1 MMGYARLV
9 VLGLAICLAGCGTT
23 PEVGEGFNAIPTPD
37 HQYTG
42 LAGQSI
48 AVMVWTDWQTRTEY
62 SRIQLDL
69 ARATQTRLEQIYV
82 KGDPK
87 KDEKKA
93 DAKKE
98 ESPAVEFINP
108 ASVVR
113 FQRERPETEGQPIVK
128 IAPRLGVTRVVY
140 VEVENLDAHA
150 PQSIMLLKG
159 SAKATLRVVEVAPDG
174 TATVA
179 FEESGISVNY
189 PPNAPEG
196 VIPDDKRTVRT
207 IYEGTIARLAEAIG
221 VRFAAAK

>member
-9 VLGLAICLAGCGTT
+9 VLGLAICLAGCETT
-23 PEVGEGFNAIPTPD
+23 PDVGEGFNAIPTPD
-37 HQYTG
+37 RQYTG

-62 SRIQLDL
+62 PRIQLDL
-69 ARATQTRLEQIYV
+69 ARATQTRLESLYTPKEPE
-82 KGDPK
+82 KGDK
-87 KDEKKA
+87 GADSKEKGA
-93 DAKKE
+93 
-98 ESPAVEFINP
+98 PAAEFINP

-128 IAPRLGVTRVVY
+128 VAPRLGVNRVVY

-159 SAKATLRVVEVAPDG
+159 SAKATLRVVEVAPNG

-179 FEESGISVNY
+179 FEESGISVNF
-189 PPNAPEG
+189 PPNAPE
-196 VIPDDKRTVRT
+196 
-207 IYEGTIARLAEAIG
+207 IG
-221 VRFAAAK
+221 RAHV